1 MLFKLA
7 KGNVKKSFKDYS
19 IYFLTLML
27 GVCMFYVFNSIESQQ
42 SILDLSQSMSEL
54 MQTGIKLMGY
64 ISVLVAIIL
73 GFLILYA
80 NKFLMKRRSAE
91 LGIYLTLG
99 MDRTRIALMMAMETF
114 LVGLLSLVIGL
125 ALGVALSQAFSAL
138 SALLLGVT
146 ISDFEIVF
154 SADALVK
161 TLICFAV
168 VFLISM
174 AFNTHQIS
182 RINLI
187 DLLNSGRRGE
197 TLKFHR
203 RWVNL
208 LALVIGCAMIG
219 TAYYLLFDNGLGYL
233 DWEFTLCL
241 ILGFFGTFV
250 FFFAIA
256 GIILDV
262 TRSCKG
268 IYYKKLN
275 AFVVRQFSSK
285 MNTNFI
291 SISLVCLML
300 LLSIGTISCGLT
312 VGDVFTKDID
322 SSAPYDATIM
332 GNVNLDFDREA
343 WEAESFEQT
352 AQENGFD
359 LSAVADDCLEFN
371 TYYDGGLTFEVFDN
385 GELDE
390 MERTMAMS
398 TLPFMRLSDYNHL
411 CRMLGVEEKA
421 LSDDQFLIASNYS
434 GFEKMLNGFMSRGGT
449 LEIGG
454 RTYIAAQDH
463 IETTALYTY
472 TMGTCGAVVVP
483 DAAVSTL
490 DFLDRYVNLQF
501 KDGLNSLSLLQQE
514 MEKVDYSRYMLITR
528 QDMVEL
534 GYSMKFT
541 AVYLMLYVGIIFM
554 ITSAAVLA
562 LQQLSEAADNRRR
575 YQTLK
580 RLGVSGRMADRTLF
594 KQVMMYF
601 LLPMIVAICHA
612 AVGLTVINNVIG
624 LIGYSSMGISLAIC
638 AALLG
643 AIYLAYF
650 AATYISARAAIRS
663 RR

>member
-7 KGNVKKSFKDYS
+7 TGNVKKSFKDYS
-19 IYFLTLML
+19 IYFLTLMF
-27 GVCMFYVFNSIESQQ
+27 GVCMFYVFNSIEAQQ
-42 SILDLSQSMSEL
+42 SILDLSASMSDL
-54 MQTGIKLMGY
+54 IQTGVKLMGY
-64 ISVLVAIIL
+64 ISVLVAVIL

-125 ALGVALSQAFSAL
+125 ALGVALSQAFSSL

-161 TLICFAV
+161 TLICFVV

-174 AFNTHQIS
+174 IFNTHQIS
-182 RINLI
+182 RIKLI

-208 LALVIGCAMIG
+208 LALVIGCAMLG
-219 TAYYLLFDNGLGYL
+219 TAYWLLFDNGLVYF
-233 DWEFTLCL
+233 DWEFSLCL

-262 TRSCKG
+262 ARSCKG

-312 VGDVFTKDID
+312 VGDMFTKDID
-322 SSAPYDATIM
+322 AVAPYDATIVA
-332 GNVNLDFDREA
+332 NTNQDFDREE
-343 WEAESFEQT
+343 WERTTFVQT
-352 AQENGFD
+352 AEQNGFD
-359 LSAVADDCLEFN
+359 LSTVARESLELN
-371 TYYDGGLTFEVFDN
+371 TYYEKDMTFEVFA
-385 GELDE
+385 GAELDE
-390 MERTMAMS
+390 LEKTMAMS

-411 CRMLGVEEKA
+411 CRMLGLEEKT
-421 LSDDQFLIASNYS
+421 LTGDQYLISSNYS
-434 GFEKMLNGFMSRGGT
+434 GFEEMFNSYLGAGGT
-449 LEIGG
+449 LEIGS
-454 RTYIAAQDH
+454 RTYTPAQDH
-463 IETTALYTY
+463 IEKIATY
-472 TMGTCGAVVVP
+472 TFMMGTSGTVVVP
-483 DAAVSTL
+483 DDAVTNMH
-490 DFLDRYVNLQF
+490 FLDRYVNIQL
-501 KDGLNSLSLLQQE
+501 KDGLNSLELLMQE
-514 MEKVDYSRYMLITR
+514 LEKPAYENYKMVAR
-528 QDMVEL
+528 QDVVDM

-541 AVYLMLYVGIIFM
+541 VVYLMMYVGIIFM

-580 RLGVSGRMADRTLF
+580 RLGVSDRMADSALF
-594 KQVMMYF
+594 KQVLMYF

-624 LIGYSSMGISLAIC
+624 MLGYASMGISLVVC
-638 AALLG
+638 AVLLG

-650 AATYISARAAIRS
+650 TATYISARAAIRG

>member
-7 KGNVKKSFKDYS
+7 RGNVKKSFKDYS

-27 GVCMFYVFNSIESQQ
+27 GVCMFYVFNSIEAQQ
-42 SILDLSQSMSEL
+42 SILDLSASMNEM

-91 LGIYLTLG
+91 LGVYLTLG

-114 LVGLLSLVIGL
+114 LVGLLSLVVGL
-125 ALGVALSQAFSAL
+125 ALGVALSQAFSSL

-146 ISDFEIVF
+146 ISDFEIIF
-154 SADALVK
+154 SVDALIK

-168 VFLISM
+168 VFLVSM
-174 AFNTHQIS
+174 VFNTHQIS
-182 RINLI
+182 RIKLI
-187 DLLNSGRRGE
+187 DLLNSGHRGE

-208 LALVIGCAMIG
+208 IALVIGCTMIG
-219 TAYYLLFDNGLGYL
+219 VAYWLLFDNALA
-233 DWEFTLCL
+233 EFNKEFAICL

-250 FFFAIA
+250 FFFAVA

-262 TRSCKG
+262 ARSCKG

-312 VGDVFTKDID
+312 VGDLFTKDID
-322 SSAPYDATIM
+322 SIAPYDATLM
-332 GNVNLDFDREA
+332 ARVSQDFDREA
-343 WEAESFEQT
+343 WERDSFAQT

-359 LSAVADDCLEFN
+359 LSAVAGDYIEFN
-371 TYYDGGLTFEVFDN
+371 TYYEKNMTYEVFAGDD
-385 GELDE
+385 LDE
-390 MERTMAMS
+390 IEQAMVMG

-411 CRMLGVEEKA
+411 CRILGLEEKT
-421 LSDDQFLIASNYS
+421 LTGNQFLIASNYS
-434 GFEKMLNGFMSRGGT
+434 GFEEMFNSFLRAGGT
-449 LEIGG
+449 LELGG
-454 RTYIAAQDH
+454 RTYTAAQDH
-463 IETTALYTY
+463 IETTAIYTY
-472 TMGTCGAVVVP
+472 MMGSSGVVVLP
-483 DAAVSTL
+483 DEAVEGMQ
-490 DFLDRYVNLQF
+490 FLDRYVDLQF
-501 KDGLNSLSLLQQE
+501 KDGLNSLELLQKE
-514 MEKVDYSRYMLITR
+514 LEKPDYDPYMLITR
-528 QDMVEL
+528 QDMVEQ
-534 GYSMKFT
+534 GYSTKFT
-541 AVYLMLYVGIIFM
+541 VVYLMMYVGIIFM

-575 YQTLK
+575 YDTLK
-580 RLGVSGRMADRTLF
+580 RLGVSGRMADGALF
-594 KQVMMYF
+594 RQVLLYF

-612 AVGLTVINNVIG
+612 AVGLTVINN
-624 LIGYSSMGISLAIC
+624 LIGMIGYASMATSLTIC
-638 AALLG
+638 AVLLG

-650 AATYISARAAIRS
+650 AATYISARAAVRG

>member
-7 KGNVKKSFKDYS
+7 RGNVRKSFKDYS
-19 IYFLTLML
+19 VYFLTLML

-42 SILDLSQSMSEL
+42 AILDLSASMSEL
-54 MQTGIKLMGY
+54 LQTGIKLMGY
-64 ISVLVAIIL
+64 ISVLVAVIL

-99 MDRTRIALMMAMETF
+99 MDRTRIAMMMAMETL

-125 ALGVALSQAFSAL
+125 ALGVVLSQAFSSL

-146 ISDFEIVF
+146 ISDFKIVF
-154 SADALVK
+154 SVDALVK

-174 AFNTHQIS
+174 IFNTHQIS
-182 RINLI
+182 RIKLI
-187 DLLNSGRRGE
+187 DLLNNGRRGE
-197 TLKFHR
+197 TLRFHR

-208 LALVIGCAMIG
+208 LALVIGCAMLG
-219 TAYYLLFDNGLGYL
+219 TAYWLLFDNGLA
-233 DWEFTLCL
+233 EFDKEFAVCL
-241 ILGFFGTFV
+241 VIGFFGTFV

-262 TRSCKG
+262 ARSCKG

-312 VGDVFTKDID
+312 VGDMFTKEID
-322 SSAPYDATIM
+322 SSAPYDVTVMA
-332 GNVNLDFDREA
+332 NVNQDFDREA
-343 WEAESFEQT
+343 WERTTFAQT
-352 AQENGFD
+352 AAENRFD
-359 LSAVADDCLEFN
+359 MSAVARDSLEFN
-371 TYYDGGLTFEVFDN
+371 TYYEKDMTFEVFAG

-390 MERTMAMS
+390 LGKSMAMS

-411 CRMLGVEEKA
+411 CRMLGVEGKA
-421 LSDDQFLIASNYS
+421 LTGDQYLISSNYS
-434 GFEKMLNGFMSRGGT
+434 GFEEMFNTYLSTGGT
-449 LEIGG
+449 LELDG
-454 RTYIAAQDH
+454 RTYTPAQDH
-463 IETTALYTY
+463 IETIASYTFLMD
-472 TMGTCGAVVVP
+472 TSGMVVVP
-483 DAAVSTL
+483 DETVKNMQ
-490 DFLDRYVNLQF
+490 FLDRYVNIQL
-501 KDGLNSLSLLQQE
+501 KDGMNSLDLLMQE
-514 MEKVDYSRYMLITR
+514 LEKPAYESYMMVAR
-528 QDMVEL
+528 QDVVDM

-541 AVYLMLYVGIIFM
+541 VVYLMMYVGIIFM

-580 RLGVSGRMADRTLF
+580 RLGISDRMADGALF
-594 KQVMMYF
+594 KQVLMYF

-612 AVGLTVINNVIG
+612 SVGLTVINNVIG
-624 LIGYSSMGISLAIC
+624 MLGYASMGVSLAIC

-650 AATYISARAAIRS
+650 VATYISARAAIRG

>member
-19 IYFLTLML
+19 VYFLTLML

-42 SILDLSQSMSEL
+42 AILDLSASMSEL

-64 ISVLVAIIL
+64 ISVLVAVIL

-99 MDRTRIALMMAMETF
+99 MDRTRIAMMMAMETF

-125 ALGVALSQAFSAL
+125 ALGVVLSQAFSSL

-154 SADALVK
+154 SVDALVK
-161 TLICFAV
+161 TLICFVV

-174 AFNTHQIS
+174 IFNTHQIS
-182 RINLI
+182 RIKLI
-187 DLLNSGRRGE
+187 DLLNNGRRGE
-197 TLKFHR
+197 TLRFHR

-208 LALVIGCAMIG
+208 VALVIGCAMLG
-219 TAYYLLFDNGLGYL
+219 TAYWLLFDNGLAYF
-233 DWEFTLCL
+233 DWEFGLCL

-262 TRSCKG
+262 ARSCKG

-300 LLSIGTISCGLT
+300 LLSIGTISCGFA
-312 VGDVFTKDID
+312 VGDLFTKDID
-322 SSAPYDATIM
+322 SIAPYDVSVMSDA
-332 GNVNLDFDREA
+332 NVDFDREE
-343 WEAESFEQT
+343 WERTTFAQT
-352 AQENGFD
+352 AEENGFD
-359 LSAVADDCLEFN
+359 LSAVARDYIEFN
-371 TYYDGGLTFEVFDN
+371 TYYEKGMTFEVFAS
-385 GELDE
+385 GGLDE
-390 MERTMAMS
+390 LEKTMALS

-411 CRMLGVEEKA
+411 CRMLGLEEKT
-421 LSDDQFLIASNYS
+421 LTGDQYLISSNYS
-434 GFEKMLNGFMSRGGT
+434 GFVDMFNNYMSAEGT
-449 LEIGG
+449 LELDGH
-454 RTYIAAQDH
+454 TYTPAQDH
-463 IETTALYTY
+463 IETIASYTFL
-472 TMGTCGAVVVP
+472 MGTSGMVVVP
-483 DAAVSTL
+483 DETVTNMQ
-490 DFLDRYVNLQF
+490 FLDRYVNIQL
-501 KDGLNSLSLLQQE
+501 KDGANSLDLLLQE
-514 MEKVDYSRYMLITR
+514 MEKPVYENYMTVARQEVVDM
-528 QDMVEL
+528 

-541 AVYLMLYVGIIFM
+541 AVYLMMYVGIIFM

-580 RLGVSGRMADRTLF
+580 RLGVSDRMADGTLF
-594 KQVMMYF
+594 KQVLMYF

-624 LIGYSSMGISLAIC
+624 MLGYASMGVSLAIC

-650 AATYISARAAIRS
+650 AATYISARAAIRG